1 MKYFKDALLCM
12 HMRAY
17 IQGGRGEI
25 AEAANARRDTT
36 ERLVRIVYCEK
47 NLKQKGLRGVVS
59 QLSQLNESV
68 SK

>member
-47 NLKQKGLRGVVS
+47 T
-59 QLSQLNESV
+59 
-68 SK
+68 